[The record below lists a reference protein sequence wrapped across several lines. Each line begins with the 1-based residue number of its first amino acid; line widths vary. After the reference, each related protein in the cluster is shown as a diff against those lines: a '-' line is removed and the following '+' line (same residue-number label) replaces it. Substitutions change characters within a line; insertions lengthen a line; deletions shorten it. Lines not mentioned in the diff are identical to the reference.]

1 MWDENL
7 SEDRKKKLKI
17 ISDQFN
23 EEIIKLAIMTEK
35 EIQQMVDDST
45 IAFESMFGRKSDPL
59 NDLLV
64 YDNLIL
70 NFIHNLLVARDVKK
84 NELLKR
90 AKT

>member
-1 MWDENL
+1 M

-45 IAFESMFGRKSDPL
+45 IAFESMFGRKADPL

-64 YDNLIL
+64 YENLIL

-84 NELLKR
+84 NELLKK

>member
-1 MWDENL
+1 M
-7 SEDRKKKLKI
+7 SEERKERIKI
-17 ISDQFN
+17 ISDQFKK
-23 EEIIKLAIMTEK
+23 EIIKLSHRTDK

-64 YDNLIL
+64 YENLIL

-84 NELLKR
+84 NELLKK

>member
-1 MWDENL
+1 M

-23 EEIIKLAIMTEK
+23 EEMIKLAIMTEK
-35 EIQQMVDDST
+35 EIQQMVDDSK

-64 YDNLIL
+64 YENLIL

-84 NELLKR
+84 NEFLKR